1 MKKYFRI
8 IYKLINNHGY
18 NKKVL
23 QYVFTM
29 NDYIIKRHKQS
40 GGFESVETLKKIGN
54 IGTISLESVI
64 NNEEYNKSYIAI
76 LKEINKLLERI
87 IGD

>member
-8 IYKLINNHGY
+8 IYKLINNHRY

-29 NDYIIKRHKQS
+29 NDYIIKRHKQF
-40 GGFESVETLKKIGN
+40 GGFESVDTLKQ
-54 IGTISLESVI
+54 IGTIGATSLESVI
-64 NNEEYNKSYIAI
+64 KNEEYNKSYIEI
-76 LKEINKLLERI
+76 LEEINKLLKII